1 MRRFARNMSVSGGP
15 ALLLAALAA
24 CGGRPPVT
32 AAPAP
37 EPAATRFP
45 AMPVATGALQLRI
58 VYPPR
63 NATITVTGDSTF
75 IFGSVGNGAARL
87 TINGSA
93 VPVLPNG
100 SFLAFVPVPRES
112 QRFALEAALGATTE
126 RLDHEGR
133 VTPRPPR
140 LSADAPLAADP
151 QSVRPGAGGS
161 WPAGERFSVSV
172 RATPNASVMLML
184 GDGRLLPLA
193 PAAATHGDAA
203 LFTRP
208 VVREDLAAPAR
219 LIVTRGS
226 DTLRLPLAAQGL
238 LDSSGTPRVAV
249 LRGSAALP
257 DTDRVVIARPAPNG
271 TYKWL
276 LLPGTAVEVTGRQ
289 GGQVR
294 VRLDAQ
300 QEAWIDSSAI
310 ESLGD
315 GAVVPRRIVGNPRV
329 NVASDGAW
337 ADVVL
342 PMAAPAPFLVQQ
354 DERAI
359 VLTLHGATA
368 DIDIAVLRSDTT
380 IVRAVT
386 WQPQASDRAEVTV
399 HLAHAPFGYLVRWQP
414 GAMVLRVRRPPAVTP
429 GRPLTGLTI
438 AVDPGHPPVGATG
451 PTGLYEGDAVLPIAE
466 HLRDEL
472 TRRGASV
479 VMTRTTRDP
488 VGLAERPVI
497 ARRANAHAFVSIHLN
512 ALPDGVNPFTAHG
525 TGTYYFHPHSLPL
538 ARDVQR
544 GMVRHM
550 GLRDLGVY
558 YDNLAVVRQTWMPSV
573 LCEGAFLMIPEQE
586 ALLRT
591 PEFQRAYARGVADG
605 LEAYFR
611 SLAASGA
618 MP

>member
-1 MRRFARNMSVSGGP
+1 MSRFSGPGFAAVGLALVQACARAPQP
-15 ALLLAALAA
+15 A
-24 CGGRPPVT
+24 

-37 EPAATRFP
+37 ELDTPRFP
-45 AMPVATGALQLRI
+45 AMPVANGPLQLRV

-63 NATITVTGDSTF
+63 NATITVAGDSTF

-93 VPVLPNG
+93 IDVLPNG

-112 QRFALEAALGATTE
+112 QRFTLEATLGATTE
-126 RLDHEGR
+126 RLDQDVR
-133 VTPRPPR
+133 VTARPPR
-140 LSADAPLAADP
+140 LVSEAPLAADP
-151 QSVRPGAGGS
+151 QSVRPTAGGV
-161 WPAGERFSVSV
+161 WPAGERLSVSV
-172 RATPNASVMLML
+172 RASPNAEVVLEL
-184 GDGRLLPLA
+184 GDARRLPLA
-193 PAAATHGDAA
+193 RADATHADST
-203 LFTRP
+203 LYTRA
-208 VVREDLAAPAR
+208 VTREDLALPAG
-219 LIVTRGS
+219 LVLTRGG

-238 LDSSGTPRVAV
+238 LDSLGHPRVV
-249 LRGSAALP
+249 TLRGSAALP
-257 DTDRVVIARPAPNG
+257 DTDRVVIARPIANG

-276 LLPGTAVEVTGRQ
+276 LLAGTAVEMTGRL

-300 QEAWIDSSAI
+300 QEAWVDSSAV
-310 ESLGD
+310 ESLGS
-315 GAVVPRRIVGNPRV
+315 GAVVPRRVVGNPRV
-329 NVASDGAW
+329 TLAADSSW

-342 PMAAPAPFLVQQ
+342 PMAAPAPFLVDQS
-354 DERAI
+354 ERAI

-368 DIDIAVLRSDTT
+368 DIDIAALRSDTT
-380 IVRAVT
+380 IVRSVT
-386 WQPQASDRAEVTV
+386 WQPLASDRTQITV

-414 GAMVLRVRRPPAVTP
+414 GAMLLRVRRPPRVTP
-429 GRPLTGLTI
+429 ERPLAGLTI

-472 TRRGASV
+472 QRRGASV

-512 ALPDGVNPFTAHG
+512 ALPDGVNPFNAHG
-525 TGTYYFHPHSLPL
+525 TGTYYFHPHSLRL

-591 PEFQRAYARGVADG
+591 AEFQRAYARGVADG
-605 LEAYFR
+605 LQAYFR
-611 SLAASGA
+611 SLAAA
-618 MP
+618 APAP